1 MEVARG
7 EVWWVDLPDPV
18 GSGPGGTRPFLVIQA
33 NAFNRSA
40 IATVVVA
47 AITSNLRLG
56 DAPGNV
62 PLPKGEVGL
71 RKPSVVNVSQ
81 LFTLDR
87 SLLRSRA
94 GKVRTATLEAVS
106 QGLGLVL
113 GLGAT

>member
-18 GSGPGGTRPFLVIQA
+18 GSGPGGTRPVLVVQA

-40 IATVVVA
+40 IATVLVA
-47 AITSNLRLG
+47 AITSNLRLAE
-56 DAPGNV
+56 APGNV
-62 PLPKGEVGL
+62 PLSKGEAGL
-71 RKPSVVNVSQ
+71 RKASVVNVSQ

-94 GKVRTATLEAVS
+94 GRLRTTTLETVAH
-106 QGLGLVL
+106 GLRLVL
-113 GLGAT
+113 GLGAP